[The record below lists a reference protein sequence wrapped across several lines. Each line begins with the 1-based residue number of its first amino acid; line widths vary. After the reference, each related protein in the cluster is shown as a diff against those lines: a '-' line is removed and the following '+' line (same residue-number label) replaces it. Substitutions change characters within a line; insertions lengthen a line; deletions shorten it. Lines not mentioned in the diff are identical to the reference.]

1 MREFWPLAASTWLLV
16 SCAAPGSREPAP
28 VAQPPETPAV
38 RGAEP
43 EWNGLVEFAEWTEPP
58 GAKSA
63 AASGG
68 KLASAGS
75 SGTPAVSGAQAVATP
90 SGGAQSPPTG
100 QRSAA
105 RAPTKI
111 VSVPPGVNSGGGSGN
126 GKPAIERPDP
136 SGDDIVAQR
145 LRRAAEEE
153 QDPELR
159 RKLWQEYVNYKKNA
173 QTP

>member
-1 MREFWPLAASTWLLV
+1 MAR
-16 SCAAPGSREPAP
+16 
-28 VAQPPETPAV
+28 
-38 RGAEP
+38 
-43 EWNGLVEFAEWTEPP
+43 
-58 GAKSA
+58 
-63 AASGG
+63 
-68 KLASAGS
+68 
-75 SGTPAVSGAQAVATP
+75 P
-90 SGGAQSPPTG
+90 SGGDQTLATG

-105 RAPTKI
+105 RAPVI

-136 SGDDIVAQR
+136 SGDDIVARR

>member
-1 MREFWPLAASTWLLV
+1 MV
-16 SCAAPGSREPAP
+16 
-28 VAQPPETPAV
+28 
-38 RGAEP
+38 
-43 EWNGLVEFAEWTEPP
+43 
-58 GAKSA
+58 
-63 AASGG
+63 
-68 KLASAGS
+68 
-75 SGTPAVSGAQAVATP
+75 
-90 SGGAQSPPTG
+90 
-100 QRSAA
+100 
-105 RAPTKI
+105 

-136 SGDDIVAQR
+136 SGDDIVARR